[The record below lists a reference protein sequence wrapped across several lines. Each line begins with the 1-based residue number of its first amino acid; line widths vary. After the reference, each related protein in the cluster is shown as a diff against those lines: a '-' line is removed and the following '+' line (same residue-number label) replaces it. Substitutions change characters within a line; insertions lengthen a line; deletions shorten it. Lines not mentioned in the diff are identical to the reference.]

1 MDLRRLEGEI
11 VTLCECPVC
20 GALTDEEKAQN
31 YHNDR
36 AADQA
41 AFRMVQTAMMGCKE
55 KLDYVT
61 EQHKRSEIERI
72 RLEQENAQLLK
83 SLSQAIQIAR
93 KYQEKLQENS

>member
-1 MDLRRLEGEI
+1 MIKCPTCG
-11 VTLCECPVC
+11 TL
-20 GALTDEEKAQN
+20 TEEENIQN
-31 YHNDR
+31 FNNDR

-61 EQHKRSEIERI
+61 EQYKRSEIERA
-72 RLEQENAQLLK
+72 RLTQENAQLLK

-93 KYQEKLQENS
+93 KYQDELTERGV